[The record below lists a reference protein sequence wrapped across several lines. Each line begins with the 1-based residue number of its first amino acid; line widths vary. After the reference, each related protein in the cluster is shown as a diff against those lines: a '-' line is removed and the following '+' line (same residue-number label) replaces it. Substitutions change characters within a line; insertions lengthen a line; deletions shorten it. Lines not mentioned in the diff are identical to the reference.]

1 MVGNI
6 IQEQYV
12 LALLEDLLQYN
23 YQDVLDNSENKL
35 QRKKKIE

>member
-6 IQEQYV
+6 IQERYV